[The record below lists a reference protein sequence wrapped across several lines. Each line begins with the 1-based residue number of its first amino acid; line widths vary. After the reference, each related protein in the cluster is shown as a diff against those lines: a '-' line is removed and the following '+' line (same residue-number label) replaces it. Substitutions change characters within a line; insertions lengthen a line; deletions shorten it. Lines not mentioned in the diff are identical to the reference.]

1 MSTASTIDWAFLEVF
16 LGQIFGAYGKLIVT
30 AFSLLITAGTVV
42 GFIVQHRRAT
52 MLERILGRNAA
63 DVRKDQKFLE
73 KGKAALEQAAE
84 RLKVQEE
91 EIKAREQRL
100 RDVRTAFS
108 GKEHELW
115 CIHAARKPV
124 DYDNRL
130 RRQRRS
136 PIIMVANLKG
146 GVGKTTLTAN
156 LAAYF
161 SACGKRVLLA
171 DVDYQGS
178 LSNMLLTAD
187 GVQELPSGM
196 TELLT
201 PGAAPTGGVSRP
213 FETVL
218 GGSCIIPAKYELA
231 SLENRLMIEY
241 LLQDDVDDTRYR
253 LANALL
259 SEQMASTFDI
269 ALIDAPPRLA
279 AGAINA
285 FCASTHLL
293 VPTVY
298 DILSAEAV
306 GTFLNGVQVLKAKLN
321 PTIDLL
327 GIVGMLTATQ
337 GNLSAREETAK
348 NRAKQQVLQAWS
360 ANHHFFDRHIPRR
373 AAIAAA
379 AGEDIA
385 YFRDAT
391 VRSWFDV
398 LGAEISERLGIAA
411 VPPQSPQHSHIS
423 RAREGA
429 DSPRWT
435 PQMQGAVGQ

>member
-1 MSTASTIDWAFLEVF
+1 MSTASTIDWAFLEIL

-30 AFSLLITAGTVV
+30 ACSLLITAGTVV

-63 DVRKDQKFLE
+63 DARKDQKFVE
-73 KGKAALEQAAE
+73 KGKAALEQAAA

-100 RDVRTAFS
+100 RDVRAAFS

-115 CIHAARKPV
+115 CVHAARKPV

-136 PIIMVANLKG
+136 PIIMVANLQG

-187 GVQELPSGM
+187 GS
-196 TELLT
+196 
-201 PGAAPTGGVSRP
+201 PGTAKWNDRIADARRSADWRRLAS

-241 LLQDDVDDTRYR
+241 LLQDDVDDTRYQ

-259 SEQMASTFDI
+259 SEQVASR
-269 ALIDAPPRLA
+269 LI
-279 AGAINA
+279 
-285 FCASTHLL
+285 LL
-293 VPTVY
+293 
-298 DILSAEAV
+298 
-306 GTFLNGVQVLKAKLN
+306 
-321 PTIDLL
+321 
-327 GIVGMLTATQ
+327 
-337 GNLSAREETAK
+337 
-348 NRAKQQVLQAWS
+348 
-360 ANHHFFDRHIPRR
+360 
-373 AAIAAA
+373 
-379 AGEDIA
+379 
-385 YFRDAT
+385 
-391 VRSWFDV
+391 
-398 LGAEISERLGIAA
+398 
-411 VPPQSPQHSHIS
+411 
-423 RAREGA
+423 
-429 DSPRWT
+429 
-435 PQMQGAVGQ
+435 